1 MRRVIRHLRRQ
12 PERIKIQ
19 ILYFLT
25 IASGIVLLF
34 VWASRFGIS
43 TSQPSTRTG
52 VEGSLQPLSVLKDNA
67 IEGARN
73 LEAPW

>member
-12 PERIKIQ
+12 PERVRMQ

-25 IASGIVLLF
+25 IAFAFVLVLI
-34 VWASRFGIS
+34 WASRFGIS
-43 TSQPSTRTG
+43 ASQPTNRG
-52 VEGSLQPLSVLKDNA
+52 GLEDELQPLSVLKDNA

-73 LEAPW
+73 LQAPW